1 MSAGVSRG
9 AAPAAAAEAGLQ
21 LLRDLR
27 RLHLTYA
34 VASIDWVLLGQGA
47 QAIRDAEL
55 LDAVSECHTQ
65 TLRGMKWTVTR
76 LKAAAPQVLAG

>member
-1 MSAGVSRG
+1 VRDGRMAGVRGIARSRVNHG
-9 AAPAAAAEAGLQ
+9 RLGPK
-21 LLRDLR
+21 DL
-27 RLHLTYA
+27 YG
-34 VASIDWVLLGQGA
+34 WLGQGA